1 VLDIN
6 TPANAT
12 WEYQFIEVY
21 METNNMK
28 PLIIGNIYRLPR
40 QTIENIKEFTNDMS
54 VVLSDT
60 IKNRTEVLI
69 CPDFNLDLLKSQRK
83 YSYLKL
89 S

>member
-1 VLDIN
+1 
-6 TPANAT
+6 
-12 WEYQFIEVY
+12 

-28 PLIIGNIYRLPR
+28 PLIIGNIYRIPR
-40 QTIENIKEFTNDMS
+40 QTIENIKEFTSDKS
-54 VVLSDT
+54 VGLSDT

-69 CPDFNLDLLKSQRK
+69 CGDFRSTQSQRK